1 MCAGPVVRVL
11 LVEDEVRLAEAIQRG
26 LGTEGFQVELVHEGD
41 DNIVEVYVG
50 YQRKKIDA
58 PSGLHSIETVRGA
71 GYRLSG
77 ECGKR

>member
-1 MCAGPVVRVL
+1 MVGVL
-11 LVEDEVRLAEAIQRG
+11 LVEDEVRLAETIQRG
-26 LGTEGFQVELVHEGD
+26 LGAEGFQVELVHEGV

-58 PSGLHSIETVRGA
+58 PFGLHSIETVRGV
-71 GYRLSG
+71 GYRLFG

>member
-26 LGTEGFQVELVHEGD
+26 LGAEGFQVELVHEGD

-71 GYRLSG
+71 GYRLFG